1 MNKLFLFSNGIGHFI
16 RSYFID
22 GLTQISIP
30 FKQDHIGDVLS
41 SLQLCGDA
49 KYKVPPSFTPSNANQ
64 TSLDIEP
71 DAAMCSILRGLAG
84 SDVKIKPLITGEVIS
99 GKLLGFDEIESK
111 NGDSTYTSQYI
122 SIYYG
127 GKVLRY
133 NFLEVE
139 VQFVSEA
146 VQAEISKALVKNYE
160 KVNPN
165 NTLLDLSIEPA
176 GENSPVKV
184 ELQYVVPIA
193 AWKMRYSLRR
203 DKEGCSLEATAIVD
217 NNTEEDWNDFEISVV
232 SGMPISFQTDISEI
246 RCPTRKFVKLVEDT
260 AIGNVGAERGGS
272 ARALRSVPSSVNLA
286 QFASGEGNLDYYAEE
301 SFGAVA
307 ACGLAP
313 AKIEQFDVQEVGDFA
328 VFTSPT
334 TLSIESNKSSVI
346 PMFSRTVKDAELI
359 LLYKNT
365 SNPTRPF
372 RALKFVNPVDGH
384 TLGKGKCTIF
394 EENILAG
401 ECILETAK
409 PGESQLL
416 PFALETGVS
425 VFRNVVDTRQDLIFI
440 KFSNGVFTRKFRNSC
455 KSLYRIKNN
464 KNESFKFMIDYN
476 FNYANVENVNLT
488 LEEYTTETL
497 NKGQRIIFTLE
508 PNADIEFNLVESE
521 VVNQEYMFKVNNLIE
536 AVQQIFVTEDPSK
549 FIPQFSQIKED
560 V

>member
-1 MNKLFLFSNGIGHFI
+1 
-16 RSYFID
+16 
-22 GLTQISIP
+22 
-30 FKQDHIGDVLS
+30 V
-41 SLQLCGDA
+41 
-49 KYKVPPSFTPSNANQ
+49 
-64 TSLDIEP
+64 
-71 DAAMCSILRGLAG
+71 
-84 SDVKIKPLITGEVIS
+84 
-99 GKLLGFDEIESK
+99 
-111 NGDSTYTSQYI
+111 
-122 SIYYG
+122 
-127 GKVLRY
+127 
-133 NFLEVE
+133 
-139 VQFVSEA
+139 
-146 VQAEISKALVKNYE
+146 
-160 KVNPN
+160 
-165 NTLLDLSIEPA
+165 
-176 GENSPVKV
+176 
-184 ELQYVVPIA
+184 
-193 AWKMRYSLRR
+193 
-203 DKEGCSLEATAIVD
+203 
-217 NNTEEDWNDFEISVV
+217 
-232 SGMPISFQTDISEI
+232 
-246 RCPTRKFVKLVEDT
+246 
-260 AIGNVGAERGGS
+260 
-272 ARALRSVPSSVNLA
+272 
-286 QFASGEGNLDYYAEE
+286 
-301 SFGAVA
+301 

-549 FIPQFSQIKED
+549 FIPQFSQIKEILGSIEGLAASERETNTIKQTALQEENRLRANIASLSGKD
-560 V
+560 SSLINDWAKQLDKVGKSIQEYDRNILAIQKQRNDLAANLDKFLAEVEFSKDM